1 MKKIALFIMTLVFF
15 AGASFGQASTL
26 KTSSTG
32 VYATSYTKT
41 IDTVTNA
48 TDTSYFFFS
57 GANMKNGS
65 AELIARNVSGTCVLT
80 AYLEVSSG
88 GNNKYG
94 YWQKATGDTINL
106 KPAANAVKAGGWII
120 SATTSS
126 TISQSNVAYYR
137 IRIVGHANGACQ
149 VSGYSYNKRD

>member
-1 MKKIALFIMTLVFF
+1 MKKIIFILTVMLLSTAAF
-15 AGASFGQASTL
+15 SQATTL

-32 VYATSYTKT
+32 VYSSSYTKT
-41 IDTVTNA
+41 IDSVTNA
-48 TDTSYFFFS
+48 ADTSYFFFS

-65 AELIARNVSGTCVLT
+65 VELQTRLVSGTCNLT

-88 GNNKYG
+88 GNGKYG
-94 YWQKATGDTINL
+94 YWQKSVGDTLNL

-120 SATTSS
+120 TATGNT

-137 IRIVGHANGACQ
+137 IRIVGHATGVCA
-149 VSGYSYNKRD
+149 VSGYVYNKRD